1 MRYGIIGT
9 GAIGG
14 YYGAKLAHAGQEVH
28 FLLHSDYEYVK
39 QHGLQ
44 VDSCDGSF
52 HLDNVNVYQ
61 HAGDMPQCDVVLVG
75 LKSVNNNKLQ
85 SLLPPLLHDK
95 AASKREQSDARI
107 DSAEREQARPKV
119 KTLVVLI
126 QNGIGVEE
134 DVQKMFPGVQLAAG
148 LAFICSAKTQPGLV
162 SHQCYGSINLANY
175 SCQDEALM
183 QTVVDEFRAA
193 GIETGLVEYHEARW
207 KKAVWNMPFN
217 GMTVALHTQTDK
229 LLKNPSTRQLIR
241 EQMMEVVRTAQ
252 HLGVKNLDESFVAKM
267 IETTDAMTPY
277 SPSMRLDYDF
287 HRPMEIYYLYTRPL
301 EIARASGCPMPKLEM
316 LEAELRFL
324 EAEQQ

>member
-52 HLDNVNVYQ
+52 HLDDVNVYRQ
-61 HAGDMPQCDVVLVG
+61 TKDMPACDVVLVG
-75 LKSVNNNKLQ
+75 LKSVNNDKLPA
-85 SLLPPLLHDK
+85 LLPPLLHDK
-95 AASKREQSDARI
+95 AA
-107 DSAEREQARPKV
+107 KV

-134 DVQKMFPGVQLAAG
+134 DVQKMFPDVQLAAG
-148 LAFICSAKTQPGLV
+148 LAFICSAKTKPGLV

-175 SCQDEALM
+175 SCRDEALM
-183 QTVVDEFRAA
+183 QAVVDEFREA

-217 GMTVALHTQTDK
+217 GMTVALHTQTDL
-229 LLKNPSTRQLIR
+229 LLKNASTRQLIR
-241 EQMMEVVRTAQ
+241 EQMMEVVGAAQ
-252 HLGVKNLDESFVAKM
+252 HLGVKNVDEAFVDKM

-301 EIARASGCPMPKLEM
+301 EMAREAGYRMPKLEM

-324 EAEQQ
+324 ETV

>member
-85 SLLPPLLHDK
+85 PLLSPLLHG
-95 AASKREQSDARI
+95 E
-107 DSAEREQARPKV
+107 
-119 KTLVVLI
+119 TLVVLI

-252 HLGVKNLDESFVAKM
+252 HLGVKNLDESFVDKM

>member
-61 HAGDMPQCDVVLVG
+61 HAEDMPQCDVVLVG

-85 SLLPPLLHDK
+85 SLLSPLLHG
-95 AASKREQSDARI
+95 E
-107 DSAEREQARPKV
+107 
-119 KTLVVLI
+119 TLVVLI

-252 HLGVKNLDESFVAKM
+252 HLGVKNLDESFVDKM

>member
-14 YYGAKLAHAGQEVH
+14 YYGAKLAHAGEEVH

-85 SLLPPLLHDK
+85 SLLSPLLHG
-95 AASKREQSDARI
+95 E
-107 DSAEREQARPKV
+107 
-119 KTLVVLI
+119 TLVVLI

-134 DVQKMFPGVQLAAG
+134 DVQKIFPDVQLAAG

-287 HRPMEIYYLYTRPL
+287 HRSMEIYYLYTRPL

>member
-28 FLLHSDYEYVK
+28 FLFHSDYEYVK

-52 HLDNVNVYQ
+52 HLTNINVYQ
-61 HAGDMPQCDVVLVG
+61 HTQAMPPCDVVLVG
-75 LKSVNNNKLQ
+75 LKSVNNDKLQ
-85 SLLPPLLHDK
+85 SLLPPLLHD
-95 AASKREQSDARI
+95 
-107 DSAEREQARPKV
+107 

-134 DVQKMFPGVQLAAG
+134 DVQKMFPDAQLAAG
-148 LAFICSAKTQPGLV
+148 LAFICSAKTEPGRV
-162 SHQCYGSINLANY
+162 NHQCYGSINLAKY
-175 SCQDEALM
+175 SCKDEALM
-183 QTVVDEFRAA
+183 QAVVDEFCQA
-193 GIETGLVEYHEARW
+193 GINTELVEYHEARW

-217 GMTVALHTQTDK
+217 GMTVALHTQTIQ
-229 LLKNPSTRQLIR
+229 LLKNQSTRQLIR
-241 EQMMEVVRTAQ
+241 EQMMEVLCAAQ
-252 HLGVKNLDESFVAKM
+252 HLGVKNLDAAFVDKM
-267 IETTDAMTPY
+267 IDMTDNMTPY

-287 HRPMEIYYLYTRPL
+287 HRRMEIYYLYTRPL
-301 EIARASGCPMPKLEM
+301 EIAREAGCPMPKLEM

-324 EAEQQ
+324 EEYRE

>member
-52 HLDNVNVYQ
+52 HLDDVNVYGQ
-61 HAGDMPQCDVVLVG
+61 TKDMPACDVVLVG
-75 LKSVNNNKLQ
+75 LKSVNNDKLPA
-85 SLLPPLLHDK
+85 LLPPLLHDK
-95 AASKREQSDARI
+95 AAKA
-107 DSAEREQARPKV
+107 

-134 DVQKMFPGVQLAAG
+134 DVQKMFPEVQLAAG
-148 LAFICSAKTQPGLV
+148 LAFICSAKTKPGLV

-175 SCQDEALM
+175 SCRDEALM
-183 QTVVDEFRAA
+183 QAVVDEFREA

-217 GMTVALHTQTDK
+217 GMTVALHTQTDL
-229 LLKNPSTRQLIR
+229 LLKNASTRQLIR
-241 EQMMEVVRTAQ
+241 EQMMEVVGAAQ
-252 HLGVKNLDESFVAKM
+252 HLGVKNVDEAFVDKM

-301 EIARASGCPMPKLEM
+301 EMAREAGYRMPKLEM

-324 EAEQQ
+324 ETV